1 MATTTRPPRALS
13 PAQQA
18 LGLRTLFPQS
28 SVTVRATG
36 VVWVGAIRP
45 TPLSRTYTVRVT
57 YTVDDYP
64 TVLVL
69 DPPLEPREGEP
80 LPHTFHGGSLCLHE
94 DHEWTPTKHL
104 VDTIL
109 PWTAEW
115 LAHYELWK
123 ATGQWHGDGA
133 PRATDEI
140 ALTSQVEQHFN
151 RANRRA
157 AQRAARRDT
166 PQRTRQG

>member
-1 MATTTRPPRALS
+1 MAITTRRPRALS

-28 SVTVRATG
+28 SIAVHATG
-36 VVWVGAIRP
+36 VVWVGTLRP

-57 YTVDDYP
+57 YAVGDYP
-64 TVLVL
+64 IVFVL
-69 DPPLEPREGEP
+69 DPPLEPRPGEA

-94 DHEWTPTKHL
+94 DHEWSPTMHL

-123 ATGQWHGDGA
+123 ATGQWHGDGE
-133 PRATDEI
+133 PRTTDEI
-140 ALTSQVEQHFN
+140 DLAPQVELLRN

-157 AQRAARRDT
+157 ARSDRPR
-166 PQRTRQG
+166 RTRQG

>member
-1 MATTTRPPRALS
+1 MATTTRRPRALS

-28 SVTVRATG
+28 SITVHPTG

-45 TPLSRTYTVRVT
+45 NPLSRTYTVRVT
-57 YTVDDYP
+57 TTVGDYP
-64 TVLVL
+64 TVVVL
-69 DPPLEPREGEP
+69 DPLLEPRPGEP

-94 DHEWTPTKHL
+94 DHEWSPTMHL

-123 ATGQWHGDGA
+123 ATGHWHGDGK
-133 PRATDEI
+133 PRTTDEI
-140 ALTSQVEQHFN
+140 ALTPQIEPHRN
-151 RANRRA
+151 RASR
-157 AQRAARRDT
+157 RAARRNT
-166 PQRTRQG
+166 PQRARQG